1 MSPVVSSVGVCFFCR
16 SCHFWRQM
24 SLLSPDFSSF
34 SRCLSPVVSFVA
46 RCLFWRQMSLLS
58 PVVSYVVFLSH
69 GLPNYSSVAYP
80 PHKTQLISSFWRQ
93 MSLRSRFSSFYS
105 LWPIQIFSL
114 PPPPPSPPYPSGL
127 LNTIPSIY
135 LSVSLSLSFCLLF
148 LSLILPLFSYLSFFS
163 SFCFFYFLDPFSFSV
178 CLSLYSS
185 HINISLYLP
194 VSLSLTLFWLI
205 QASN

>member
-24 SLLSPDFSSF
+24 SLLSPDLSSF

-114 PPPPPSPPYPSGL
+114 PPPPPPPH
-127 LNTIPSIY
+127 IPRGFWIPFPLSIC
-135 LSVSLSLSFCLLF
+135 LSHSLF
-148 LSLILPLFSYLSFFS
+148 LSVCCFCPLFFPYFPISHSVLFLLSF
-163 SFCFFYFLDPFSFSV
+163 SFNY
-178 CLSLYSS
+178 
-185 HINISLYLP
+185 
-194 VSLSLTLFWLI
+194 
-205 QASN
+205 AS